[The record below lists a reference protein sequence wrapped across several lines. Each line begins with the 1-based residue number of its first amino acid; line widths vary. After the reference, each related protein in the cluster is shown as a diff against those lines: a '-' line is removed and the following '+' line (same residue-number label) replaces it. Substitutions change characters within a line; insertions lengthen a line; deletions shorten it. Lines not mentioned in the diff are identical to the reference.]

1 MNETTHTTP
10 PAAPLAG
17 HTPQWYAK
25 QNTRGQGLIIDEADG
40 RTVAVAYDGPRDA
53 ETLAAAPALLAER
66 DALRVEAAEL
76 RRLLRFLA
84 DAADTEPGMRI
95 YREHI
100 KQARAALA
108 RTGTPEGGRE

>member
-1 MNETTHTTP
+1 MRTLSQDDIFRLYRLSRHYLENESERAG
-10 PAAPLAG
+10 AAWFL
-17 HTPQWYAK
+17 
-25 QNTRGQGLIIDEADG
+25 GQLK
-40 RTVAVAYDGPRDA
+40 A
-53 ETLAAAPALLAER
+53 ESDQPDNAPALLAER
-66 DALRVEAAEL
+66 DRARAEAAEL

-108 RTGTPEGGRE
+108 RTEPEGGRA

>member
-53 ETLAAAPALLAER
+53 ETLASAPALLAER
-66 DALRVEAAEL
+66 DALRVEVAGLRKALDLIANLNGGYGMQAE
-76 RRLLRFLA
+76 
-84 DAADTEPGMRI
+84 
-95 YREHI
+95 
-100 KQARAALA
+100 QARAALS